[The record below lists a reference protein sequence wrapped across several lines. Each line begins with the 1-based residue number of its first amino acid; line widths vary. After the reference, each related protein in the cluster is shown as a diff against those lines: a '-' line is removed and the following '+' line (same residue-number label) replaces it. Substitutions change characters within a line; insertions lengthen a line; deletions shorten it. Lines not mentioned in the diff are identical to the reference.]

1 MLEYLS
7 HVLLYVLGALSVIV
21 GFLLYPKVN
30 ARNNVHT
37 EAEETPDERERKLA
51 EQWENMLNY
60 DGNIKE

>member
-7 HVLLYVLGALSVIV
+7 HVLLYVLGALSVIG

-30 ARNNVHT
+30 GLKNVHI

>member
-7 HVLLYVLGALSVIV
+7 HVLLYALGAFSVIC

-30 ARNNVHT
+30 ARKNVHT
-37 EAEETPDERERKLA
+37 EVEETPDERERKLA